1 MTTDKYSE
9 EWLNKRLEQRQ
20 QAKRPLGGI
29 YYWVFARVDNK
40 TVCCGFKPSEE
51 EATQYAYQNNLTEFQ
66 IFQSKSRDINK
77 VVREAKGKVLND
89 THDISEAMQRMKR
102 KM

>member
-1 MTTDKYSE
+1 MTEDKYSE
-9 EWLNKRLEQRQ
+9 KWMNKRLEQHQ
-20 QAKRPLGGI
+20 QAKRPIGGI
-29 YYWVFARVDNK
+29 YYWVFAKVDNK
-40 TVCCGFKPSEE
+40 IVCCGYKPSEE
-51 EATQYAYQNNLTEFQ
+51 EANDYAYANNLAEFS
-66 IFQSKSRDINK
+66 IFPSKSRDINK